1 MNQHSDG
8 RYLGITSA
16 QDRKLIAPGN
26 LVAEEMELN
35 LVSLPEQ
42 EEQRQTDDP
51 VNLIIGLLT
60 EIVRGQQT
68 HQQWIEVINE
78 KLDSIIENPA
88 DSSR

>member
-1 MNQHSDG
+1 MNQNSDG
-8 RYLGITSA
+8 SHLGITSA
-16 QDRKLIAPGN
+16 EGRKLIEQGN
-26 LVAEEMELN
+26 LIAEKMELN

-68 HQQWIEVINE
+68 QQQWIEVINE
-78 KLDSIIENPA
+78 KLDSIIETPA